1 MVRFQHRSNSALLVE
16 QEAMADEVVRLD
28 KVRRDYLV
36 GDQVTTALGGIDL
49 VIERGEFVA
58 IVGPSGSGKSTMMN
72 LIGCLDRPSAGSVK
86 IAGDSTNELNDN
98 QLTSLRSKAIGFVFQ
113 QFQLLP
119 NTTAIENVM
128 APLLYQGKST
138 KEAKRAATQM
148 LTQLGLGDR
157 LNFDRNRLSG
167 GQQQRVAIAR
177 ALVTSPDIVLAD
189 EPTGALDSK
198 TGAAVIELLKDLHRD
213 GRTVVLITHDLE
225 IAASAP
231 RRVFLRDGLIERD
244 ERGAR

>member
-1 MVRFQHRSNSALLVE
+1 VE
-16 QEAMADEVVRLD
+16 LEAMADEVVRLD

-36 GDQVTTALGGIDL
+36 GDQVTTALGGINL

-119 NTTAIENVM
+119 NTSAIENVM
-128 APLLYQGKST
+128 APLLYQGVST
-138 KEAKRAATQM
+138 KNAKKAAAQM
-148 LTQLGLGDR
+148 LTELGLGDR

-198 TGAAVIELLKDLHRD
+198 TGAAVIQLLKDLHSE
-213 GRTVVLITHDLE
+213 GRTIVLITHDLE

-244 ERGAR
+244 ERGSR

>member
-1 MVRFQHRSNSALLVE
+1 MSRPQSTLAHRRGLDPVSKVVE
-16 QEAMADEVVRLD
+16 LQD
-28 KVRRDYLV
+28 VRREYQV
-36 GDQVTTALGGIDL
+36 GEQTTVALDGVNL
-49 VIERGEFVA
+49 AIERGEFVA

-72 LIGCLDRPSAGSVK
+72 LIGCLDRPSAGEVK
-86 IAGDSTNELNDN
+86 ISGAATRDLNDN
-98 QLTSLRSKAIGFVFQ
+98 ELTNLRSRSIGFVFQ

-119 NTTAIENVM
+119 NTTALENVM
-128 APLLYQGKST
+128 APLLYQGVST
-138 KEAKRAATQM
+138 KKAKQEASEM
-148 LTQLGLGDR
+148 LTKLGLAQR

-198 TGAAVIELLKDLHRD
+198 TGAQVIDLLKELNAE
-213 GRTVVLITHDLE
+213 GRTIILITHDLE

-231 RRVFLRDGLIERD
+231 RRVFLRDGKIERD
-244 ERGAR
+244 ERGQK

>member
-1 MVRFQHRSNSALLVE
+1 MVRFQHRSNLVLLVE

-36 GDQVTTALGGIDL
+36 GDQITTALGGIDL

-72 LIGCLDRPSAGSVK
+72 LIGCLDRPSSGSVK

>member
-1 MVRFQHRSNSALLVE
+1 
-16 QEAMADEVVRLD
+16 MADEVVRLD

-36 GDQVTTALGGIDL
+36 GDQITTALDGIDL

-72 LIGCLDRPSAGSVK
+72 LIGCLDRPSAGSVM

-98 QLTSLRSKAIGFVFQ
+98 QLTSLRSKSIGFVFQ

-148 LTQLGLGDR
+148 LTQLGLVDR

-213 GRTVVLITHDLE
+213 GRTIVLITHDLE

>member
-1 MVRFQHRSNSALLVE
+1 
-16 QEAMADEVVRLD
+16 MANEVVRLE

-36 GDQVTTALGGIDL
+36 GDQITTALDGIDL

-72 LIGCLDRPSAGSVK
+72 LIGCLDRPSAGSVL
-86 IAGDSTNELNDN
+86 IAGDATNSLTDN

-128 APLLYQGKST
+128 APLLYQGISSKQARRSAS
-138 KEAKRAATQM
+138 EM
-148 LTQLGLGDR
+148 LTKLGLGDR

-198 TGAAVIELLKDLHRD
+198 TGAAVIDLLKDLHKE
-213 GRTVVLITHDLE
+213 GRTIVLITHDLE

-231 RRVFLRDGLIERD
+231 RRVFLRDGQIERD
-244 ERGAR
+244 ERGAS

>member
-1 MVRFQHRSNSALLVE
+1 MVRFQHLLNLAHLVE
-16 QEAMADEVVRLD
+16 LEAMADEVVRLD

-36 GDQVTTALGGIDL
+36 GDQITTALGGIDL

-119 NTTAIENVM
+119 NTSAIENVM
-128 APLLYQGKST
+128 APLLYQGVST
-138 KEAKRAATQM
+138 KNAKKAAAQM
-148 LTQLGLGDR
+148 LTELGLGDR

-198 TGAAVIELLKDLHRD
+198 TGAAVIQLLKDLHSE
-213 GRTVVLITHDLE
+213 GRTIVLITHDLE

-244 ERGAR
+244 ERGSR

>member
-1 MVRFQHRSNSALLVE
+1 MVRFQHRSNSVLLVE

-36 GDQVTTALGGIDL
+36 GDQITTALDGIDL

-72 LIGCLDRPSAGSVK
+72 LIGCLDRPSAGSVM

-98 QLTSLRSKAIGFVFQ
+98 QLTSLRSKSIGFVFQ

-148 LTQLGLGDR
+148 LTQLGLVDR

-213 GRTVVLITHDLE
+213 GRTIVLITHDLE

>member
-1 MVRFQHRSNSALLVE
+1 MANPVVE
-16 QEAMADEVVRLD
+16 LED
-28 KVRRDYLV
+28 VRREYLV
-36 GDQVTTALGGIDL
+36 GDQKTVALDGVTLS
-49 VIERGEFVA
+49 IEHGEFVA

-72 LIGCLDRPSAGSVK
+72 LIGCLDRPSSGVVR
-86 IAGDSTNELNDN
+86 IASDPTSELNDN
-98 QLTSLRSKAIGFVFQ
+98 ELTSLRSKAIGFVFQ

-128 APLLYQGKST
+128 APLLYQGVSSKQ
-138 KEAKRAATQM
+138 AKQAATEM
-148 LTQLGLGDR
+148 LTKLGLGDR

-198 TGAAVIELLKDLHRD
+198 TGAQVIELLQELNQE
-213 GRTVVLITHDLE
+213 GRTIILITHDLE

-231 RRVFLRDGLIERD
+231 RRVFLRDGRIERD
-244 ERGAR
+244 ERGVK

>member
-1 MVRFQHRSNSALLVE
+1 
-16 QEAMADEVVRLD
+16 MADEVVRLD

-36 GDQVTTALGGIDL
+36 GDQITTALGGVNL

-86 IAGDSTNELNDN
+86 ISGDSTNDLSDN
-98 QLTSLRSKAIGFVFQ
+98 KLTELRSKAIGFVFQ

-138 KEAKRAATQM
+138 KEAKKLATQM

-213 GRTVVLITHDLE
+213 GRTIVLITHDLE

-244 ERGAR
+244 ERGVS

>member
-1 MVRFQHRSNSALLVE
+1 
-16 QEAMADEVVRLD
+16 MADEVVRLD

-36 GDQVTTALGGIDL
+36 GDQVTTALDGVDL

-72 LIGCLDRPSAGSVK
+72 LIGCLDRPSAGSVR
-86 IAGDSTNELNDN
+86 ISGDSTNDLSDN
-98 QLTSLRSKAIGFVFQ
+98 KLTQLRSKAIGFVFQ

-138 KEAKRAATQM
+138 KEAKKLATQM

-213 GRTVVLITHDLE
+213 GRTIVLITHDLE
-225 IAASAP
+225 IAARAP

-244 ERGAR
+244 ERGVS

>member
-1 MVRFQHRSNSALLVE
+1 MANNVVE
-16 QEAMADEVVRLD
+16 LED
-28 KVRRDYLV
+28 VRREYLV
-36 GDQVTTALGGIDL
+36 GDQKTVALDGVSL
-49 VIERGEFVA
+49 SVEHGEFVA

-72 LIGCLDRPSAGSVK
+72 LIGCLDRPSSGLVK
-86 IAGDSTNELNDN
+86 IASDSTSELNDN

-128 APLLYQGKST
+128 APLLYQGVGSKQ
-138 KEAKRAATQM
+138 AKQAASEM
-148 LTQLGLGDR
+148 LTKLGLGDR

-198 TGAAVIELLKDLHRD
+198 TGAQVIELLQELNRE
-213 GRTVVLITHDLE
+213 GRTIILITHDLD

-231 RRVFLRDGLIERD
+231 RRVFLRDGRIERD
-244 ERGAR
+244 ERGVK

>member
-1 MVRFQHRSNSALLVE
+1 MVKFQLLWNSGLLVE

-36 GDQVTTALGGIDL
+36 GDQITTALGGIDL

-72 LIGCLDRPSAGSVK
+72 LIGCLDRPSAGSVM
-86 IAGDSTNELNDN
+86 IAGDSTNELSDN
-98 QLTSLRSKAIGFVFQ
+98 QLTTLRSKAIGFVFQ

-128 APLLYQGKST
+128 APLLYQGVGT
-138 KEAKRAATQM
+138 KNAKKAAAQM

-157 LNFDRNRLSG
+157 LSFDRNRLSG

-213 GRTVVLITHDLE
+213 GRTIVLITHDLD

-244 ERGAR
+244 ERGSR

>member
-1 MVRFQHRSNSALLVE
+1 VANPVVE
-16 QEAMADEVVRLD
+16 LEN
-28 KVRRDYLV
+28 VRREYLV
-36 GDQVTTALGGIDL
+36 GDQVTVALDGIDL
-49 VIERGEFVA
+49 LIEHGEFVA

-72 LIGCLDRPSAGSVK
+72 LIGCLDRPSSGVVK
-86 IAGDSTNELNDN
+86 IASDPTSELNDN

-128 APLLYQGKST
+128 APLLYQGISSKQ
-138 KEAKRAATQM
+138 AKQSATEI
-148 LTQLGLGDR
+148 LTRLGLGER
-157 LNFDRNRLSG
+157 LNLDRNRLSG

-198 TGAAVIELLKDLHRD
+198 TGAQVIDLLKELNQE
-213 GRTVVLITHDLE
+213 GRTIILITHDLD

-231 RRVFLRDGLIERD
+231 RRVFLRDGRIERD
-244 ERGAR
+244 ERGSK

>member
-1 MVRFQHRSNSALLVE
+1 MVKFQLLWNSGLLVE
-16 QEAMADEVVRLD
+16 HEAMADEVVRLD

-36 GDQVTTALGGIDL
+36 GDQITTALGGIDL
-49 VIERGEFVA
+49 AIERGEFVA

-72 LIGCLDRPSAGSVK
+72 LIGCLDRPSAGSVM
-86 IAGDSTNELNDN
+86 IAGDSTNELSDN
-98 QLTSLRSKAIGFVFQ
+98 QLTTLRSKAIGFVFQ

-128 APLLYQGKST
+128 APLLYQGVSNKN
-138 KEAKRAATQM
+138 AKKAAAQM

-213 GRTVVLITHDLE
+213 GRTIVLITHDLD

-244 ERGAR
+244 ERGSR

>member
-1 MVRFQHRSNSALLVE
+1 MVKFLLLWNSVHLVE
-16 QEAMADEVVRLD
+16 LEAMADEVVRLA

-36 GDQVTTALGGIDL
+36 GDQITTALGGIDL

-72 LIGCLDRPSAGSVK
+72 LIGCLDRPSAGSVM

-213 GRTVVLITHDLE
+213 GRTIVLITHDLE

>member
-1 MVRFQHRSNSALLVE
+1 MVKYQHLLNLVLLVE

-138 KEAKRAATQM
+138 KEAKRAATAM

>member
-1 MVRFQHRSNSALLVE
+1 MANAVVE
-16 QEAMADEVVRLD
+16 LEN
-28 KVRRDYLV
+28 VRREYLV
-36 GDQVTTALGGIDL
+36 GDQVTVALDGVDL

-72 LIGCLDRPSAGSVK
+72 LIGCLDRPSSGVVK
-86 IAGDSTNELNDN
+86 IASDATGDLNDN

-119 NTTAIENVM
+119 NTSAIENVM
-128 APLLYQGKST
+128 APLLYQGVGSKQ
-138 KEAKRAATQM
+138 AKQLASEM
-148 LTQLGLGDR
+148 LNRLGLGER

-177 ALVTSPDIVLAD
+177 ALVTGPDIVLAD

-198 TGAAVIELLKDLHRD
+198 TGAQVIELLQELNRE
-213 GRTVVLITHDLE
+213 GRTIILITHDLD

-231 RRVFLRDGLIERD
+231 RRVFLRDGRVERD
-244 ERGAR
+244 ERGVR

>member
-1 MVRFQHRSNSALLVE
+1 MAPKVVE
-16 QEAMADEVVRLD
+16 LQD
-28 KVRRDYLV
+28 VRREYQV
-36 GDQVTTALGGIDL
+36 GDQTTVALDGVSL
-49 VIERGEFVA
+49 SIEHGEFVA

-72 LIGCLDRPSAGSVK
+72 LIGCLDRPSAGQVMISGAATK
-86 IAGDSTNELNDN
+86 DLNDN
-98 QLTSLRSKAIGFVFQ
+98 ALTNLRSRSIGFVFQ

-128 APLLYQGKST
+128 APLLYQGIST
-138 KEAKRAATQM
+138 KKAKQEATEILSR
-148 LTQLGLGDR
+148 LGLADR

-177 ALVTSPDIVLAD
+177 ALVTGPDIVLAD

-198 TGAAVIELLKDLHRD
+198 TGAQVIDLLKELNAE
-213 GRTVVLITHDLE
+213 GRTIILITHDLE

-231 RRVFLRDGLIERD
+231 RRVFLRDGKVERD
-244 ERGAR
+244 ERGQK

>member
-1 MVRFQHRSNSALLVE
+1 MVRFQHRSNSVLLVE

-36 GDQVTTALGGIDL
+36 GDQITTALDGIDL

-72 LIGCLDRPSAGSVK
+72 LIGCLDRPSAGSVM
-86 IAGDSTNELNDN
+86 ISGDSTNELNDN

-138 KEAKRAATQM
+138 KEAKKAATQM

>member
-1 MVRFQHRSNSALLVE
+1 VANPVVE
-16 QEAMADEVVRLD
+16 LEN
-28 KVRRDYLV
+28 VRREYLV
-36 GDQVTTALGGIDL
+36 GDQVTVALDGVDL
-49 VIERGEFVA
+49 VIEHGEFVA

-72 LIGCLDRPSAGSVK
+72 LIGCLDRPSSGVVK
-86 IAGDSTNELNDN
+86 IASDPTSELNDN

-128 APLLYQGKST
+128 APLLYQGIGSKQ
-138 KEAKRAATQM
+138 AKQSATEM
-148 LTQLGLGDR
+148 LTRLGLGER

-198 TGAAVIELLKDLHRD
+198 TGAQVIELLKELNQE
-213 GRTVVLITHDLE
+213 GRTIILITHDLD

-231 RRVFLRDGLIERD
+231 RRVFLRDGRIERD
-244 ERGAR
+244 ERGSK

>member
-1 MVRFQHRSNSALLVE
+1 MANPVVE
-16 QEAMADEVVRLD
+16 LEN
-28 KVRRDYLV
+28 VRREYLV
-36 GDQVTTALGGIDL
+36 GDQVTVALAGVDL

-72 LIGCLDRPSAGSVK
+72 LIGCLDRPSSGVVK
-86 IAGDSTNELNDN
+86 IASDPTSELNDN

-128 APLLYQGKST
+128 APLLYQGVSSKQ
-138 KEAKRAATQM
+138 AKQAATEM
-148 LTQLGLGDR
+148 LNRLGLGER

-198 TGAAVIELLKDLHRD
+198 TGAQVIDLLQELNQE
-213 GRTVVLITHDLE
+213 GRTIILITHDLE

-231 RRVFLRDGLIERD
+231 RRVFLRDGRIERD
-244 ERGAR
+244 ERGVK